1 MATPSDFAGAA
12 QELAQARR
20 ECGVAGID
28 GVLSIA
34 DEMSEAD
41 LMILLG
47 PIHLGREPVGNPEI
61 GTVFAQE
68 LFDHGSAA
76 VGMNDE
82 TGVLGVMEDPGPTSP
97 LSDAHTGLV
106 RLQDGAGEQAFT
118 DQARS
123 ARERKLT
130 VVEHV
135 DKRAFADFKLEQIGE
150 QPRKPLERYRL
161 GEAQVDG
168 ESPQV
173 RPERRARFK
182 PRWRRSLEWLGAARA
197 QAAEQCHPC

>member
-1 MATPSDFAGAA
+1 MCGRPMRPHFATGELRAPPRDFAGAA
-12 QELAQARR
+12 EKLAQARR
-20 ECGVAGID
+20 ECGVARID

-82 TGVLGVMEDPGPTSP
+82 TGVLGVMEDPGPPSP
-97 LSDAHTGLV
+97 LSD
-106 RLQDGAGEQAFT
+106 
-118 DQARS
+118 
-123 ARERKLT
+123 
-130 VVEHV
+130 
-135 DKRAFADFKLEQIGE
+135 
-150 QPRKPLERYRL
+150 P
-161 GEAQVDG
+161 
-168 ESPQV
+168 
-173 RPERRARFK
+173 
-182 PRWRRSLEWLGAARA
+182 
-197 QAAEQCHPC
+197 

>member
-1 MATPSDFAGAA
+1 M
-12 QELAQARR
+12 
-20 ECGVAGID
+20 
-28 GVLSIA
+28 
-34 DEMSEAD
+34 
-41 LMILLG
+41 
-47 PIHLGREPVGNPEI
+47 
-61 GTVFAQE
+61 FAQE
-68 LFDHGSAA
+68 LFDHGPAA
-76 VGMNDE
+76 VGMDDE
-82 TGVLGVMEDPGPTSP
+82 AGVLGMMEDPGPPSSFADP
-97 LSDAHTGLV
+97 HAGLV
-106 RLQDGAGEQAFT
+106 RLQDGAGEQAGT

-135 DKRAFADFKLEQIGE
+135 DKRAFADVKPEQIGE

-182 PRWRRSLEWLGAARA
+182 PRRRRGFEWLGAARA
-197 QAAEQCHPC
+197 QAAEQCHPCHVRFDLRYLNPIVAVNRRLHHA